1 MLTHKELF
9 SAFRCLASFFPNRST
24 KVLGLLCSKEHF
36 HQACP
41 LLARLF
47 IWKEQKS
54 SKWQCQFMGDYFNEK
69 HSYREAGRPRSI
81 TVYASSWWVLQDRA
95 VLSHLIATS
104 AARVFMNLFSGALL
118 LAISTSSW
126 RELGNT
132 FLLFSHYQLA
142 VYFKFFFSKSQEKE
156 RVCPNT

>member
-1 MLTHKELF
+1 
-9 SAFRCLASFFPNRST
+9 
-24 KVLGLLCSKEHF
+24 
-36 HQACP
+36 
-41 LLARLF
+41 
-47 IWKEQKS
+47 
-54 SKWQCQFMGDYFNEK
+54 MGDYFNEK
-69 HSYREAGRPRSI
+69 HRYREAGRPKSI

-104 AARVFMNLFSGALL
+104 AARAFMSLFSGALF

-126 RELGNT
+126 RELGNK
-132 FLLFSHYQLA
+132 FLLFSYYQLA